1 MQLSPM
7 GTSRSGRP
15 CKLLCFLDV
24 STTIVRGRC
33 VISFPT
39 GHCSNGFA
47 AGVGDEDVLMMIIE
61 DIGVQ

>member
-1 MQLSPM
+1 MQTAVDVLV
-7 GTSRSGRP
+7 
-15 CKLLCFLDV
+15 V

-47 AGVGDEDVLMMIIE
+47 AGVGVEDVLMVIIE
-61 DIGVQ
+61 EIGV